1 MRKRNYSKLMGIA
14 AATLSA
20 AVIASP
26 MTARAEGTNE
36 NTGVASESGSGASS
50 SESTSSESGS
60 SASSSEGTSSESGSG
75 ASSSEGTS
83 SESNASGAASSST
96 EGTTASATESGAS
109 TSASSTEGATTT
121 ESTSTTST
129 GTTSTETTGT
139 AATGATSTEST
150 GTTTTESTGATSTE
164 STGTSTATTV
174 APNGTATSAP
184 IAAEGNT
191 SANMES
197 TGTTVKAESTSSTT
211 TNSDG
216 SVTETVTTTTT
227 TTEVKDPVFTTTDVQ
242 PGTADYDHIQTDAD
256 GNPVKDPNGDVIHPI
271 TKTEATQGTTT
282 TVSTT
287 TTSTTTKTETTTT
300 TTMTNAEIWNNKN
313 VHTLDKDGNLIDAN
327 ATLDKD
333 TKDYLN
339 SQNVTADFD
348 VYANTMDKTCGHIDG
363 NIAVNKLNAST
374 VLMNKEGQY
383 GKTTSISSD
392 KKVDKQYA
400 QNGYSYVGNVADGV
414 YIDTCSN
421 QYDDAG
427 HNVSLLVTGSD
438 VTNTN
443 AKGDANHFKSVTL
456 TPGATVDGKV
466 TEAAHQDTL
475 KQEARLKNLREVS
488 DIKNNLADIAEK
500 GQKVIEDTAAQT
512 GTSTLTN
519 LQKLQKIGAL
529 LEQNQLTNQDIITVT
544 IGAAVL
550 SNRNNAGQGDSNA
563 IEVALAKLVSAN
575 TQGAHIVL
583 NVVIGDQD
591 VEVSTTG
598 TRIFSVDRHLQQN
611 ITDYDARAAYLNW
624 NFGNFTGKIN
634 ITSTFAGNVIAPSA
648 YLHAG
653 NGLQSGRVVSDTASS
668 GGELHHAIKGQI
680 HEVTVKNVTVVSEE
694 SELKSES
701 KNTTTNSWV
710 SYTYPTYPETPET
723 PEMPKTPETPETPKT
738 PETPETPKTPETP
751 ETPEAPSHHESHDD
765 DDHDDPSWDIQYFT
779 EDPHVLGVS
788 REREIPISYMPFIEE
803 GHVLGESRPKNPV
816 ENVLGVSRS
825 VQTGDAGNMNAYA
838 IASILSILTLAGWAV
853 SYKER

>member
-26 MTARAEGTNE
+26 MTAHAEDTNE
-36 NTGVASESGSGASS
+36 NTGVASESGSG
-50 SESTSSESGS
+50 
-60 SASSSEGTSSESGSG
+60 ASSSEGTSSESGSG

-83 SESNASGAASSST
+83 SESNVSGAASSST

-129 GTTSTETTGT
+129 GTTSSETTGT
-139 AATGATSTEST
+139 AATGTSSTEST
-150 GTTTTESTGATSTE
+150 GTTTTESTGTSTGATSTESTGTTTSE

-174 APNGTATSAP
+174 APNGTTTSAP

-300 TTMTNAEIWNNKN
+300 TTMTNAEDWDYKKT
-313 VHTLDKDGNLIDAN
+313 HTLDKDGHLIDADT
-327 ATLDKD
+327 TLDKD

-363 NIAVNKLNAST
+363 NIAVNRLNEST
-374 VLMNKEGQY
+374 TLMNKENQY
-383 GKTTSISSD
+383 GTNRVTTSETNLSGTA
-392 KKVDKQYA
+392 VDKLYA
-400 QNGYSYVGNVADGV
+400 QNGYSYVGSVADGV
-414 YIDTCSN
+414 YISTSSN
-421 QYDDAG
+421 QKTG
-427 HNVSLLVTGSD
+427 NVNDSLLVTGSD
-438 VTNTN
+438 VTNTD

-466 TEAAHQDTL
+466 TEAAHQEAL

-488 DIKNNLADIAEK
+488 DIKNNLADIASK
-500 GQKVIEDTAAQT
+500 GQKVIDDITAQT
-512 GTSTLTN
+512 GTSNLTN
-519 LQKLQKIGAL
+519 LQKLQKIGTL
-529 LEQNQLTNQDIITVT
+529 LEQGMLTDQDIITVT

-550 SNRNNAGQGDSNA
+550 GDNNNATEGDNND
-563 IEVALAKLVSAN
+563 IEAALSKLVSAN
-575 TQGAHIVL
+575 TQGANIVL
-583 NVVIGDQD
+583 NVVVGDQD
-591 VEVSTTG
+591 VSVSTTG
-598 TRIFSVDRHLQQN
+598 TQVFSVKRHLQN
-611 ITDYDARAAYLNW
+611 GYKAYDARAAYLNW
-624 NFGNFTGKIN
+624 NFGNFAGRIDIN
-634 ITSTFAGNVIAPSA
+634 STFSGNVIAPNA

-680 HEVTVKNVTVVSEE
+680 HEVTVKNVIVVSKE
-694 SELKSES
+694 SKTQSES
-701 KNTTTNSWV
+701 ITPNTNSWV
-710 SYTYPTYPETPET
+710 FYTYPTFPTTPE
-723 PEMPKTPETPETPKT
+723 TPETPETPKT

-751 ETPEAPSHHESHDD
+751 ETPEMPETPSHHESHDD
-765 DDHDDPSWDIQYFT
+765 DDRDDPSRDIQYFT

-816 ENVLGVSRS
+816 ENVLGVNRS
-825 VQTGDAGNMNAYA
+825 VQTGDAGHMNAYA